1 MGCWMEFFFYPGMGW
16 DGMRD
21 GNFFSIPG
29 WDDPGIGIEIF
40 FHPGIGR
47 DRDRISRDDPGIGID
62 FSSRHPASIP
72 LFREN
77 ILKIFQIPRFNWI
90 KDF

>member
-1 MGCWMEFFFYPGMGW
+1 MGW

-47 DRDRISRDDPGIGID
+47 DRDRISRDDPGIGIEK
-62 FSSRHPASIP
+62 SRGMVPFGTLIRIP
-72 LFREN
+72 NEALSQNAFPLVPN
-77 ILKIFQIPRFNWI
+77 FFL
-90 KDF
+90 

>member
-1 MGCWMEFFFYPGMGW
+1 MVELVCVRSFSQNEHGGHISNALQAVEGGMGW

-29 WDDPGIGIEIF
+29 WDDPGIGIKIF

-47 DRDRISRDDPGIGID
+47 DRDRISRDDPGIGIEK
-62 FSSRHPASIP
+62 SRGMVPFGTLIV
-72 LFREN
+72 
-77 ILKIFQIPRFNWI
+77 K
-90 KDF
+90 